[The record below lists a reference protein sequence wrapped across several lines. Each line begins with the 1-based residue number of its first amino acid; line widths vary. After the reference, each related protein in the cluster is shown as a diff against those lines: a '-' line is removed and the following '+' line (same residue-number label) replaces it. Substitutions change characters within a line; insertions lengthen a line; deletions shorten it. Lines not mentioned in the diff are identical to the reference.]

1 MKIKLTNSEIY
12 SHAMKLQSLFGDK
25 TRSLPVKIN
34 FYIQKNRSILYTLAQ
49 DIEEARLGILKYYG
63 VLNEETNEYEF
74 EKEKAEMASKELE
87 DLFNLTQEVEI
98 YTIDIDAFDNKIDM
112 TIGEIDALMFMII

>member
-1 MKIKLTNSEIY
+1 MKLTLTNSEIY
-12 SHAMKLQSLFGDK
+12 SYAMNLQSLFSD
-25 TRSLPVKIN
+25 RSRCLPVKIN
-34 FYIQKNRSILYTLAQ
+34 FYIQKNKSILYNLAQ

-98 YTIDIDAFDNKIDM
+98 YTIDIDAFDNNTDM

>member
-1 MKIKLTNSEIY
+1 MN
-12 SHAMKLQSLFGDK
+12 LQSLFSD
-25 TRSLPVKIN
+25 RSRCLPVKIN
-34 FYIQKNRSILYTLAQ
+34 FYIQKNKSILYNLAQ

-98 YTIDIDAFDNKIDM
+98 YTIDIDAFDNDTNM